1 MKKKLN
7 LTGILLIA
15 AFVVF
20 LVLAGRGMPPRDL
33 LITTLRGFSVGS
45 VTFLVAAGFSLIFGL
60 LDVLNLAQGTLYMIG
75 AYVGWTVFVRPDTF
89 VDVTPIILFLMAG
102 FALNFLWDYLADKIK
117 LDPQKK
123 KILGWSMVVV
133 AVALTAFILPRYP
146 IAMWQ
151 LNNYA
156 QSPISFS
163 YMADQGIRLPVA
175 PAQAKGIPPML
186 ALYGGL
192 AISALLAFGL
202 ALIRYKE
209 NR

>member
-163 YMADQGIRLPVA
+163 YMADQGIRFPVA
-175 PAQAKGIPPML
+175 PAHAKGIPPML
-186 ALYGGL
+186 T
-192 AISALLAFGL
+192 
-202 ALIRYKE
+202 
-209 NR
+209 